1 MNIILKKETIFTV
14 PFLES
19 TVLLLR
25 ERPTVLSV
33 EFRWQHLDT
42 ARVDISVQ
50 LVSVLNTH
58 RDWENQLVW
67 GKIKSK
73 KNRIEKMNLICWRSC
88 WAPR

>member
-58 RDWENQLVW
+58 RDSTYWENQLSNLC
-67 GKIKSK
+67 G
-73 KNRIEKMNLICWRSC
+73 EK
-88 WAPR
+88 

>member
-58 RDWENQLVW
+58 RDLGKSTCVGKN
-67 GKIKSK
+67 KIKK
-73 KNRIEKMNLICWRSC
+73 K
-88 WAPR
+88 

>member
-1 MNIILKKETIFTV
+1 MNIILKKETFTA

-58 RDWENQLVW
+58 RDSTYWENQLVW
-67 GKIKSK
+67 EIKK
-73 KNRIEKMNLICWRSC
+73 K
-88 WAPR
+88 